1 MTNFENKK
9 LNRLKKEKTTD
20 RICGFDIVKLC
31 QRFSTL
37 TK

>member
-1 MTNFENKK
+1 MRDKNEKNYLRK
-9 LNRLKKEKTTD
+9 RKTTD
-20 RICGFDIVKLC
+20 FVCGFAIFKLC